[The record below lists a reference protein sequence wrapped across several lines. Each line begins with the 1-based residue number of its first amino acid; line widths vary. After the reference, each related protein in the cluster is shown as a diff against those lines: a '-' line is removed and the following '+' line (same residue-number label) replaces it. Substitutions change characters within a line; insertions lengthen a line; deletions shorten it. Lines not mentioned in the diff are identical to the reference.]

1 MKKYTI
7 NIIAFCIGI
16 LVGAAMFYNKYTPL
30 TSTTDTVVTVRYSV
44 IVDTVLKYVPQP
56 CLRKIVDTVKVPA
69 DNGTCVHLIEQ
80 KEYKDSLY
88 DVWIS
93 GCNSSLDSIK
103 VFKWTTYTERIKTV
117 TETKFVQEA
126 KGKLFAGV
134 GMQKYQSSYI
144 PSIDLYY
151 TKKDFLIGVTAG
163 LFDNKPIYG
172 ININYKIK

>member
-16 LVGAAMFYNKYTPL
+16 LVGAAMFYNKYEPL
-30 TSTTDTVVTVRYSV
+30 ASTTDTVETVRYSV
-44 IVDTVLKYVPQP
+44 KKDTVLEHIPQP

-117 TETKFVQEA
+117 TETKFVQET

-134 GMQKYQSSYI
+134 GVQKYQTSYI

-172 ININYKIK
+172 VNINYKIK

>member
-7 NIIAFCIGI
+7 NIIVFCIGFI
-16 LVGAAMFYNKYTPL
+16 LGECVFHNDCRPL
-30 TSTTDTVVTVRYSV
+30 TSTTDTIVDVRYRV
-44 IVDTVLKYVPQP
+44 RVDTIEKYTPRPYFRTIVDTIVVPSENGN
-56 CLRKIVDTVKVPA
+56 CLHVV
-69 DNGTCVHLIEQ
+69 EQ

-126 KGKLFAGV
+126 KGKLFAGI